1 MVLFGASQKLNLS
14 FSQHVPYSK
23 DYKPYSCISY
33 NTNNILFQKK
43 INSTSCDLKVNIF
56 DSHLDYVNHF
66 NVLLK
71 DENFLGI
78 RYIFDEI
85 YLFTSFNNGVET
97 ILKCRV
103 LDITS
108 KFQSPKNLFSE
119 KREYLNS
126 FSPVSNIGLLSWFPT
141 GMYNK

>member
-1 MVLFGASQKLNLS
+1 MVLFGSSQKLNLS

-56 DSHLDYVNHF
+56 DSHLDDVNHF

-108 KFQSPKNLFSE
+108 NFQSPKTYFLKKTSLDTLQL
-119 KREYLNS
+119 Y
-126 FSPVSNIGLLSWFPT
+126 SW
-141 GMYNK
+141 